1 MKIPWERFGAKL
13 GVGFALA
20 GFILVF
26 LGWNGAASSDR
37 VPSQFPYLISGG
49 LAGLCLV
56 VIGAALIIV
65 ETGREDRERL
75 RAEIEELRAAIG
87 GIGTA
92 SSNGGTPAKRGRGSF
107 VAGDTTYHLPSCRLL
122 EGRGDL
128 PFVTREDIANRGL
141 VACRVCTPAGAPARS
156 RARSR

>member
-26 LGWNGAASSDR
+26 LGWNGAASTDR

-49 LAGLCLV
+49 LVGLCLV
-56 VIGAALIIV
+56 IVGAALIIV

-75 RAEIEELRAAIG
+75 RAEMEELRKALGHLG
-87 GIGTA
+87 GGSPNGSSA
-92 SSNGGTPAKRGRGSF
+92 SRPRRGGF
-107 VAGDTTYHLPSCRLL
+107 VAGDTTYHLASCHLL

-128 PFVTREDIANRGL
+128 PSVTREEIANRGL
-141 VACRVCTPAGAPARS
+141 VACRVCSPSGAPARS
-156 RARSR
+156 RRR